1 MARVDAFLE
10 RTGVGPTTL
19 CRQAVG
25 DPNLVRQLRHGRS
38 PTLATV
44 DQIMAFMEG
53 FDEAG
58 VDPVSSRSDRLRDSS
73 PKERRGRAMT
83 RTMVQE
89 MEVPIRIVRLPA
101 VQARTGLGR
110 STIYVRL
117 AEGSF
122 PRPVPRGARVVGTA
136 RAVQDRDQS
145 RLAVAFHRLLL
156 PDGSWI
162 DLEFTGLNQAGEGAL
177 QDQVD
182 RHYFSTFAAAGA
194 VGVVSGL
201 ALAGGSP
208 FGLRAGV
215 GQGLGQSATSVL
227 DRFLN
232 RLPTITIRA
241 GHRLRIWFTSDVL
254 VPRAGTRQ

>member
-1 MARVDAFLE
+1 METLKGLFMARGDAFLE
-10 RTGVGPTTL
+10 RTGVAPATL
-19 CRQAVG
+19 GRQAVG
-25 DPNLVRQLRHGRS
+25 DPNLVRELRHGRS

-44 DQIMAFMEG
+44 DQLLAFMEG

-58 VDPVSSRSDRLRDSS
+58 VDPVSSRIDRLRDSS
-73 PKERRGRAMT
+73 PRERRGRAMT

-89 MEVPIRIVRLPA
+89 
-101 VQARTGLGR
+101 
-110 STIYVRL
+110 
-117 AEGSF
+117 
-122 PRPVPRGARVVGTA
+122 
-136 RAVQDRDQS
+136 RAVQDPDQS

-162 DLEFTGLNQAGEGAL
+162 DLEFTGLSQAGEGAL
-177 QDQVD
+177 RDQVD

-241 GHRLRIWFTSDVL
+241 GHRLRVWSTSDVL